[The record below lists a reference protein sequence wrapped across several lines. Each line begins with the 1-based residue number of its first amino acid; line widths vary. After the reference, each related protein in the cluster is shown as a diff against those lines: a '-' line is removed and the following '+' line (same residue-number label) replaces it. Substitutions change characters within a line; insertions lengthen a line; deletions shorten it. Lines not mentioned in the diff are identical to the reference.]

1 MCLVCK
7 YAHVIAYARM
17 LSGCLVKPHEAV
29 MPVMLRM
36 THGKCEVVLRDV
48 KLSRA
53 ACSSSLMAFNDA
65 ITDLGTGRIDYAVV
79 GGASGIFRPQTS
91 IAFQRLHMMSPDV
104 RSHHHS
110 AFILVLDSTGS
121 F

>member
-1 MCLVCK
+1 
-7 YAHVIAYARM
+7 
-17 LSGCLVKPHEAV
+17 
-29 MPVMLRM
+29 
-36 THGKCEVVLRDV
+36 
-48 KLSRA
+48 
-53 ACSSSLMAFNDA
+53 MAFNDA

-104 RSHHHS
+104 RSHHYSLRICCVPTPYS
-110 AFILVLDSTGS
+110 AFVCCLQILECYLDVS